1 MKKISI
7 IALSVLF
14 VSASIATAVPLS
26 SMANLKTY
34 TPTVLTPSGTFTGA
48 LKPQPNGT
56 AIGTINGTYQT
67 RNNRSGQFQGEW
79 GVQLQNKSAA
89 GTMMGRFRRPFF
101 IGRITVEG
109 LNKTMPIVGF
119 IFYRNETFFGRV
131 MAMRGPALYFMGTF
145 T

>member
-14 VSASIATAVPLS
+14 LSASVATAVPLS

-34 TPTVLTPSGTFTGA
+34 TPTVLTLSETFTGA
-48 LKPQPNGT
+48 LKLRQNGT

-79 GVQLQNKSAA
+79 TVQQQNHSAA

-109 LNKTMPIVGF
+109 QNITMPIIGF

-131 MAMRGPALYFMGTF
+131 MALRGPPLYFMGTF